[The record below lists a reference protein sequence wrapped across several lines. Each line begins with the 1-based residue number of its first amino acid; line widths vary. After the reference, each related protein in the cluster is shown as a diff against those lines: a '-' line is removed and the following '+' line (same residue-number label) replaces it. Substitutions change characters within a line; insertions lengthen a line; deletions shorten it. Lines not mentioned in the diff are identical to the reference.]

1 MRVLGLDIGARRI
14 GVSVSDPDGRVA
26 TPLKVLD
33 ARALA
38 GDMRP
43 LQRIVEDYEV
53 DLLVAGLPL
62 TLAGEEGPQAAGV
75 RERAEELAHA
85 LRLPLELWDERLST
99 AEATRSMSASGVSAK
114 DSKAAVDM
122 VAAALIL
129 QGFLDSR
136 RPVGSDGDAG

>member
-14 GVSVSDPDGRVA
+14 GVAVSDPDGRVA

-38 GDMRP
+38 GDIGP
-43 LQRIVEDYEV
+43 LQRLVADYEV
-53 DLLVAGLPL
+53 DLIVAGLPL
-62 TLAGEEGPQAAGV
+62 TLAGDEGPQAQEV
-75 RERAEELAHA
+75 RDRAEQLARA
-85 LRLPLELWDERLST
+85 LRLPLELWDERLT
-99 AEATRSMSASGVSAK
+99 TTEAARTMAASGVSARE
-114 DSKAAVDM
+114 SKAAVDM

-136 RPVGSDGDAG
+136 RASGSGGDAG

>member
-14 GVSVSDPDGRVA
+14 GVAISDPLGRVA

-33 ARALA
+33 ARSLA
-38 GDMRP
+38 SDLTP
-43 LQRIVEDYEV
+43 LRRLAVDYEV
-53 DLLVAGLPL
+53 ELLVAGLPL
-62 TLAGEEGPQAAGV
+62 TLAGEEGPQAADV
-75 RERAEELAHA
+75 RAKADELACA

-99 AEATRSMSASGVSAK
+99 AEAMRSMSASGVSAR

-129 QGFLDSR
+129 QGYLDSR
-136 RPVGSDGDAG
+136 RVRGSDGDAG

>member
-14 GVSVSDPDGRVA
+14 GVAVSDPLGTVA

-33 ARALA
+33 ARKLA
-38 GDMRP
+38 GDLTP
-43 LQRIVEDYEV
+43 LRRMVEDYEV

-62 TLAGEEGPQAAGV
+62 TMSGDEGPQAQEV
-75 RERAEELAHA
+75 REKAEELARA
-85 LRLPLELWDERLST
+85 LRLPLEMWDERLST
-99 AEATRSMSASGVSAK
+99 TEAERSMSASGVSAR

-129 QGFLDSR
+129 QGYLDSR
-136 RPVGSDGDAG
+136 RQRGLDGDAG

>member
-14 GVSVSDPDGRVA
+14 GVAISDPDGCVA

-33 ARALA
+33 ARVLA
-38 GDMRP
+38 RDITP
-43 LQRIVEDYEV
+43 LRRLVEDYDV
-53 DLLVAGLPL
+53 DLIVAGLPL
-62 TLAGEEGPQAAGV
+62 TLAGDEGPQAAEV
-75 RERAEELAHA
+75 RKRAEELACL

-136 RPVGSDGDAG
+136 RSIGSDGDAG

>member
-1 MRVLGLDIGARRI
+1 MRVLGLDIGSRRI
-14 GVSVSDPDGRVA
+14 GVAVSDPDGRVA

-43 LQRIVEDYEV
+43 LQRIVDDYEV

-62 TLAGEEGPQAAGV
+62 TLAGEEGPQATDV
-75 RERAEELAHA
+75 RERAEELARA

-99 AEATRSMSASGVSAK
+99 AEAMRSMSASGVSAK
-114 DSKAAVDM
+114 DSKTAVDM

-136 RPVGSDGDAG
+136 RSVGSDGDAG

>member
-14 GVSVSDPDGRVA
+14 GVAVSDPGGRVA

-33 ARALA
+33 ARVLA
-38 GDMRP
+38 RDITP
-43 LQRIVEDYEV
+43 LRRVVEDYEV
-53 DLLVAGLPL
+53 DLIVAGLPL
-62 TLAGEEGPQAAGV
+62 TLAGEEGPQATEV
-75 RERAEELAHA
+75 RRRAEELACL

-99 AEATRSMSASGVSAK
+99 SEAARTMSASGVSAR
-114 DSKAAVDM
+114 DSKAAVDT

-136 RPVGSDGDAG
+136 RGSGSDGDAG

>member
-38 GDMRP
+38 SDMRP

-62 TLAGEEGPQAAGV
+62 TLAGEEGPQAADV
-75 RERAEELAHA
+75 RERAEELARA

-136 RPVGSDGDAG
+136 RSLGSDGDAG